1 MSDWTARC
9 EDFARR
15 LLVELRRAQSHE
27 VRLGS
32 QCDRKG
38 KDTKR
43 PHPAVGEPCPKCL
56 IADQRASTASSHT
69 DIWLISHMSGTIRP

>member
-32 QCDRKG
+32 RM
-38 KDTKR
+38 R
-43 PHPAVGEPCPKCL
+43 PTREGH
-56 IADQRASTASSHT
+56 
-69 DIWLISHMSGTIRP
+69 